1 MSNINFFR
9 VMQHSNIT
17 PTAIPCNSSNISFS
31 GFAGRYVAES
41 IVLGTGIGPVTAS
54 FNAQNVPDRFYLEWS
69 GSIVADSLFVGD
81 SLKISAS
88 YNSYTSSISAITSLT
103 EYNYQYST
111 NTWATGSATSVS
123 YTSASFPP
131 YSPDGPSGEL
141 LRSNTSVISGYEVNP
156 NGRGNW
162 GAQQGVQNDF
172 NSTAASCVEGNVLIK
187 FFKHTSEPSSFNL
200 IIEGPSSGTA
210 WNLFSITCPSGTTLN
225 SSSIWYSSTT
235 TTVYHTAP
243 SYDLNVG
250 MTLYTN
256 ATLTTKF
263 NGGGNTYSIYSGSLP
278 TNPPSTG
285 DMKQICFDGE
295 YIADSGSWYS
305 SIEVDTNGGIGNRY
319 CYFPV

>member
-1 MSNINFFR
+1 
-9 VMQHSNIT
+9 MQHSNIT
-17 PTAIPCNSSNISFS
+17 PTAIPCNSSNISFN
-31 GFAGRYVAES
+31 GGAGRYVAES

-54 FNAQNVPDRFYLEWS
+54 FNAENIPDRFYLEWS

-81 SLKISAS
+81 GLKNPA
-88 YNSYTSSISAITSLT
+88 SYTSSVSTISAVTSLT

-111 NTWATGSATSVS
+111 NTWATGSATPVS
-123 YTSASFPP
+123 YTTASIAP
-131 YSPDGPSGEL
+131 YSLDGPTGEL
-141 LRSNTSVISGYEVNP
+141 LRSNTSVEGGFNVNP

-162 GAQQGVQNDF
+162 GAQKGVQNDF

-200 IIEGPSSGTA
+200 IIDGVGGTA

-225 SSSIWYSSTT
+225 SSSIFRTSTP

-256 ATLTTKF
+256 TALTTKF
-263 NGGGNTYSIYSGSLP
+263 NGGGNDYNIYSGSLP

-285 DMKQICFDGE
+285 DMRQICFDGE

-305 SIEVDTNGGIGNRY
+305 KLTINTNGVIEDRY
-319 CYFPV
+319 CQFPA